1 MVRARKGAA
10 SRQAKRRLFKAVKGF
25 WGRRKNL
32 LRTAKVAL
40 LKARKY
46 AFRDRRRR
54 RRDFRR
60 LWILRVNAAARM
72 RGLNYSTFIN
82 GLAKA
87 GVEVNRKML
96 AHVAVFDPQAF
107 DALAKI
113 AGEAVKAAKSSAKPV
128 SA

>member
-46 AFRDRRRR
+46 AFRDRRVR
-54 RRDFRR
+54 RRDFRK

-72 RGLNYSTFIN
+72 RGMNYSTFIH
-82 GLAKA
+82 GLAVA

-107 DALAKI
+107 EAFVKI
-113 AGEAVKAAKSSAKPV
+113 AGGGKDKPATKTV